1 VGTEKKEKEKKI
13 LFFYIILM
21 SDEWWSAVRTRC
33 NIVAQTDFDGYAT
46 ENFAGLAIC
55 E

>member
-1 VGTEKKEKEKKI
+1 
-13 LFFYIILM
+13 M

-33 NIVAQTDFDGYAT
+33 NIVAQTYFDGYAT
-46 ENFAGLAIC
+46 EKLAGLAIF